1 VKRFFLTRS
10 HREKVLL
17 AAFTGLA
24 ALTWFFSAVGRARV
38 LGMEWRS
45 GATTLAEQQLWLGHQ
60 AQIEAKARQATAQLD
75 AARTL
80 NGARLIGELNSL
92 AQAAGLAPEVS
103 GQRTERTTQFAF
115 HSAQVTFR
123 RVELGPLVRFY
134 EEVAK
139 RSPYVDLEQV
149 SLVVDRGA
157 PGTLNATFRVVATEI
172 QR

>member
-1 VKRFFLTRS
+1 MKRFFLARS
-10 HREKVLL
+10 LREKVLL
-17 AAFTGLA
+17 AAFVGLA
-24 ALTWFFSAVGRARV
+24 ALTWFFSALGRARV
-38 LGMEWRS
+38 LGLEWRS
-45 GATTLAEQQLWLGHQ
+45 GAATLEEQQLWIGNQ
-60 AQIEAKARQATAQLD
+60 ADIEAKARAATAQLD
-75 AARTL
+75 AVRTL
-80 NGARLIGELNSL
+80 NGARLIGELNTL

-123 RVELGPLVRFY
+123 RVEIGPLVKFY

-139 RSPYVDLEQV
+139 RSPYVGLEQV

-157 PGTLNATFRVVATEI
+157 PGTLNATFRVVAAEL